1 MPMAADGIEGGL
13 LVMER
18 LMGLHMDRL
27 LMDVRLA
34 DIMRH
39 QGTRHSTQC
48 AMAVRPRITPPQQ
61 ATRLPIAGRPI
72 MGPLPIT

>member
-1 MPMAADGIEGGL
+1 MPMAADGIDGGL

-18 LMGLHMDRL
+18 LMGLPMVQR

-39 QGTRHSTQC
+39 QGTPHSTQC
-48 AMAVRPRITPPQQ
+48 AMAARPRITQLQ
-61 ATRLPIAGRPI
+61 ATRLPIAGRPT